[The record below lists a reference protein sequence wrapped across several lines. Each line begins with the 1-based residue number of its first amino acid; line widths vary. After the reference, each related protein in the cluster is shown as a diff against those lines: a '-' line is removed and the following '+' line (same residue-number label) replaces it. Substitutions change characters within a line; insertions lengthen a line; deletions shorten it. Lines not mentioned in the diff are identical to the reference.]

1 MSHDQHHHH
10 ASEPLP
16 FDQETFNEKM
26 DDIAQRNLTN
36 PLDLFNAMF
45 NASRDLVDE
54 KRQVTPTSQPH
65 MNHMN
70 HGSMDHS
77 GHASMDHANHGG
89 DHGSHSMATYFYIGY
104 DDVQMVLKNWIVD
117 DLPSLLGT
125 CLVLVA
131 IVLVAE
137 WLRLWRENFQFAMIQ
152 KLQSRSSSVASNR
165 DESDAMF
172 NTSKY
177 ATEPTT
183 RPIAQSWRAG
193 LTNRDHIILALTYTL
208 QQTISLVLMLV
219 FMTFN
224 LYLCAAVVLGHGLG
238 YYFFA
243 WRRIIPVAGLA
254 MTELGMCH

>member
-1 MSHDQHHHH
+1 
-10 ASEPLP
+10 
-16 FDQETFNEKM
+16 M

-36 PLDLFNAMF
+36 PLDLFHAMF
-45 NASRDLVDE
+45 NASRDLAQE
-54 KRQVTPTSQPH
+54 TKQATTTTSPTH
-65 MNHMN
+65 MHHDMMS

-77 GHASMDHANHGG
+77 AQGTMDHTGG
-89 DHGSHSMATYFYIGY
+89 GHGSHSMATYFYVGY

-117 DLPSLLGT
+117 DLASLLGT
-125 CLVLVA
+125 CLLLVA

-165 DESDAMF
+165 DQETDAMF
-172 NTSKY
+172 NTMSKY
-177 ATEPTT
+177 KTESTT

-224 LYLCAAVVLGHGLG
+224 LYLCAAVVFGHGLG
-238 YYFFA
+238 YYLFA